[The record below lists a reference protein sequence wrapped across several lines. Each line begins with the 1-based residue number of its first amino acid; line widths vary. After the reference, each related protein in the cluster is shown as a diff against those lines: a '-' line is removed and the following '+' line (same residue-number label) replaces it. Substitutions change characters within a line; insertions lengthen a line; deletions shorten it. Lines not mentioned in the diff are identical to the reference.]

1 MIVEKAY
8 APSRFGQLHYR
19 IVRPDGPVTQPPLLV
34 LHQTPSNS
42 YEWMP
47 ILPLLAQDRVVIAP
61 DTPGYGMSDA
71 PDVPASIA
79 DFAGV
84 MADLLDHLA
93 ARGEIGGGAFDVM
106 GAHTGSIIA
115 TELAVS
121 LPERVRRLVL
131 FGLAAYPE
139 HEREKRLALLLEK
152 FPRPGGDLAH
162 VEQLWAIFGELG
174 DARMTS
180 EQRHVA
186 MAECLRL
193 GVRMPWGYIGVYRYD
208 FLGALARVEQ
218 DALVVNAQDDL
229 WDVTHEVAPVL
240 RHGRL
245 WPLPGRAHGFLAF
258 DAAEIAPEILGFL
271 NG

>member
-1 MIVEKAY
+1 MSSVEKAY

-19 IVRPDGPVTQPPLLV
+19 IVRPGGPVTHPPLLV

-42 YEWMP
+42 CEWMP
-47 ILPLLAQDRVVIAP
+47 ILPHLARGRVVIAP

-71 PDVPASIA
+71 PMEPATIP
-79 DFAGV
+79 DFGAV
-84 MADLLDHLA
+84 MADLVDHLVA
-93 ARGEIGGGAFDVM
+93 KGDVGDGPFDIM

-115 TELAVS
+115 AEMAVT
-121 LPERVRRLVL
+121 LPARVRRVVL

-139 HEREKRLALLLEK
+139 HEREKRLALLLDK
-152 FPRPGGDLAH
+152 FPKPGPDLTH

-174 DARMTS
+174 DSRMTS

-193 GVRMPWGYIGVYRYD
+193 GSRMPWGYIAVYRYD
-208 FLGALARVEQ
+208 FLGALARLEQ
-218 DALVVNAQDDL
+218 SALVVNAQDDL
-229 WDVTHEVAPVL
+229 WDITQKVAPTL
-240 RHGRL
+240 PNGCL

-258 DAAEIAPEILGFL
+258 DAAEIAPEILDFL
-271 NG
+271 N

>member
-1 MIVEKAY
+1 MLVEKAY

-19 IVRPDGPVTQPPLLV
+19 LVRPDGPVTQPPLLV

-47 ILPLLAQDRVVIAP
+47 ILPLLAQGRVVIAP

-71 PDVPASIA
+71 PPEPASIP

-84 MADLLDHLA
+84 MGDLIDHLA
-93 ARGEIGGGAFDVM
+93 ARGEIEGGAFDVM

-121 LPERVRRLVL
+121 LPDRVRRLVL

-139 HEREKRLALLLEK
+139 HERERRLALLLEK
-152 FPRPGGDLAH
+152 FPRPGADLTH

-193 GVRMPWGYIGVYRYD
+193 GARMPWGYIGVYRYD
-208 FLGALARVEQ
+208 FLGAIARVEQ
-218 DALVVNAQDDL
+218 EALVINAQDDL
-229 WDVTHEVAPVL
+229 WGVTQQVAPVL
-240 RHGRL
+240 RYGRL

-258 DAAEIAPEILGFL
+258 DAAEIAPDILAFL
-271 NG
+271 S

>member
-1 MIVEKAY
+1 MLVEKAY

-47 ILPLLAQDRVVIAP
+47 ILPLLARGRVVVAP

-71 PDVPASIA
+71 PPEPASIP

-84 MADLLDHLA
+84 MAGLIDHLA
-93 ARGEIGGGAFDVM
+93 ARGEIAGGNFDVM

-115 TELAVS
+115 TELAVR
-121 LPERVRRLVL
+121 LPDRVRRLVL

-139 HEREKRLALLLEK
+139 HERERRLALLLEK
-152 FPRPGGDLAH
+152 FPRPGADLAH

-193 GVRMPWGYIGVYRYD
+193 GARMPWGYIGVYRYD

-218 DALVVNAQDDL
+218 QALVINAQDDL
-229 WDVTHEVAPVL
+229 WEVTQQVAPLL

-258 DAAEIAPEILGFL
+258 DAAEIAPAILAFL
-271 NG
+271 S